1 MELFAKCLFG
11 TASDEAAEAVDEAVP
26 KSMPNRA

>member
-11 TASDEAAEAVDEAVP
+11 TASAAEAVDEAVP